1 MLSLQ
6 LRDYQIARLI
16 LGPSGNLD
24 PVKIVPE
31 QLSLLEV
38 DTVLVLVRAALAL
51 VKLEF
56 QIASSYV

>member
-1 MLSLQ
+1 MLSLK
-6 LRDYQIARLI
+6 LSDYQIARFFLC
-16 LGPSGNLD
+16 PSGNLD

-56 QIASSYV
+56 HVASSYI